1 VEARQASRAIT
12 RAGDMCEQDNP
23 GSTLRSRRAR
33 GAARR
38 PAGRWSMMAAM
49 SSAAATQRPTVDS
62 FLEWERQ
69 QDERYELLD
78 GLTCAMTG
86 GTLDHNTIVGNLRHS
101 LRIAL
106 PAGCRA
112 FSENVKVIVD
122 ESVTYPDVLVT
133 CAPVDLKSD
142 HIDQPTLIVEVLS
155 RSTHEIDRGRKWLAY
170 QRIPSLQQYVLVS
183 QDEARIESYR
193 RAETGWAYTIV
204 TGLDASVRLEPLTS
218 ATPLADIYADTS
230 VAALEPSIKP

>member
-1 VEARQASRAIT
+1 
-12 RAGDMCEQDNP
+12 
-23 GSTLRSRRAR
+23 
-33 GAARR
+33 
-38 PAGRWSMMAAM
+38 MAAM
-49 SSAAATQRPTVDS
+49 SSVAATQLPTVDS
-62 FLEWERQ
+62 FLEWERL

-86 GTLDHNTIVGNLRHS
+86 GTLKHNMIVGNLRHV
-101 LRIAL
+101 LRTAV
-106 PAGCRA
+106 PATCLV

-133 CAPVDLKSD
+133 CAPVDDDNVD
-142 HIDQPTLIVEVLS
+142 HVDSPTLIVEVLS
-155 RSTHEIDRGRKWLAY
+155 NSTQAYDRGRKWLAY

-193 RAETGWAYTIV
+193 RADEGWAYTIV

-218 ATPLADIYADTS
+218 PTPLADIYANTS
-230 VAALEPSIKP
+230 VAAIKP